1 MEENTPVL
9 LDVETIVRKEQA
21 KVKQAKLIRK
31 VEVKTMVKDMI
42 GMVVARSEVDKVMEE
57 VLSKC
62 TWIASIG
69 EVWRLLQDDQPL
81 QEAVKKKMAR
91 QELDLKV
98 AFEEME
104 KDDRLQRVSYL
115 RKEFAVARAETE
127 MVSLEEMMSCLE
139 MTMMAETRVEVGMMC
154 KDWHEDEEMEH
165 LEMDRLLTDNDGAKD
180 VTEGEDD
187 RVIDMELEHEYLD
200 GVLEEWSQRM
210 EVMEHI

>member
-1 MEENTPVL
+1 MQLVYLEDTPVL
-9 LDVETIVRKEQA
+9 VDVETIVRKEQA

-31 VEVKTMVKDMI
+31 LEVKAMVMDLV
-42 GMVVARSEVDKVMEE
+42 GLVVARSEVDKVMEE

-98 AFEEME
+98 AFKEME

-115 RKEFAVARAETE
+115 RKEFAAARAETE
-127 MVSLEEMMSCLE
+127 MVSLEETMSCLE
-139 MTMMAETRVEVGMMC
+139 MTMMAQTRVEVGMMY
-154 KDWHEDEEMEH
+154 KDWHED
-165 LEMDRLLTDNDGAKD
+165 
-180 VTEGEDD
+180 
-187 RVIDMELEHEYLD
+187 
-200 GVLEEWSQRM
+200 
-210 EVMEHI
+210 

>member
-1 MEENTPVL
+1 
-9 LDVETIVRKEQA
+9 
-21 KVKQAKLIRK
+21 
-31 VEVKTMVKDMI
+31 
-42 GMVVARSEVDKVMEE
+42 
-57 VLSKC
+57 
-62 TWIASIG
+62 
-69 EVWRLLQDDQPL
+69 
-81 QEAVKKKMAR
+81 
-91 QELDLKV
+91 V

-139 MTMMAETRVEVGMMC
+139 MTIMAETRVEVGMMC

-165 LEMDRLLTDNDGAKD
+165 LEMDRLLTDNDRAKD

-210 EVMEHI
+210 EVVEHIEPQYGRCELARSEGLQDEDVELMVSAQEEVQEDAYVLGGMWYLNNWVLTSSMSEEQWEASAAIVGHGKFGKVSIGFRILRQNRNLEIGLVITQVG

>member
-1 MEENTPVL
+1 
-9 LDVETIVRKEQA
+9 
-21 KVKQAKLIRK
+21 
-31 VEVKTMVKDMI
+31 
-42 GMVVARSEVDKVMEE
+42 
-57 VLSKC
+57 
-62 TWIASIG
+62 
-69 EVWRLLQDDQPL
+69 
-81 QEAVKKKMAR
+81 MAR

-104 KDDRLQRVSYL
+104 KEDRLQRVSYL
-115 RKEFAVARAETE
+115 RKEFAVAKAETE
-127 MVSLEEMMSCLE
+127 MVSLEKMMSCLE